1 MATLQKL
8 TFLRTVPLFRYASDE
23 ILLEMADNIMEQYA
37 TAGEEIIRKGQFGTE
52 MYIITKGRVKV
63 HDGDKIIAELKEHDV
78 FGELAALAPEVR
90 IASVTA
96 IENTFLLK
104 IDHEELYEIMSKS
117 MGFVKGI
124 IEVLCQRARAIASEH
139 QA

>member
-8 TFLRTVPLFRYASDE
+8 AFLRTVPLFRYASDE
-23 ILLEMADNIMEQYA
+23 ILLEIADNLIERYA
-37 TAGEEIIRKGQFGTE
+37 TAGEEIVRKGQFGTE

-63 HDGDKIIAELKEHDV
+63 HDGDRIIVELKEHDV
-78 FGELAALAPEVR
+78 FGELAALSPEVR

-96 IENTFLLK
+96 IENTFLLI
-104 IDHEELYEIMSKS
+104 IDHEDLYETMSKS

-124 IEVLCQRARAIASEH
+124 IDVLCQRARAIAKN
-139 QA
+139 QP